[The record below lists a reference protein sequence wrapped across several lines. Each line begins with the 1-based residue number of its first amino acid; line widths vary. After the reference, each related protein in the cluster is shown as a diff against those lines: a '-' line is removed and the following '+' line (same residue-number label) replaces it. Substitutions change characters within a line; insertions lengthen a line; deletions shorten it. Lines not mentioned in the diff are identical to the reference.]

1 MKASASTLEHAILG
15 LLSRQPQ
22 SGYDLRKAFV
32 TRLRYYS
39 DSPGSIYPA
48 LRRLESRG
56 WVAAVADGVDN
67 RSRQPFE
74 LTPAGRQELIAWLE
88 QPLTPEDVSLRLAE
102 LMLRF
107 SLMDGNVSRSITLS
121 FLSKLGESLAVRA
134 AELRRHYEELCAK
147 FPVSTGLLSML
158 SGAETME
165 AQARWTRLATA
176 TLEGKTA

>member
-1 MKASASTLEHAILG
+1 MKPAASTLEHAILG

-22 SGYDLRKAFV
+22 SGYDLRKAFAA
-32 TRLRYYS
+32 RLRYYS

-56 WVAAVADGVDN
+56 WIAPVAEGADN

-74 LTPAGRQELIAWLE
+74 LTPAGKQGLMAWLE
-88 QPLTPEDVSLRLAE
+88 QPLTAEDISLRLAE

-107 SLMDGNVSRSITLS
+107 SLMDGNVPRSITLN
-121 FLSKLGESLAVRA
+121 FLSTLGEALAARA

-165 AQARWTRLATA
+165 AQARWTRVASA